1 MVWHHFQSPINIHLE
16 SEEQN
21 PICYNCII
29 LFHILVVI
37 NHNGYNEDT
46 KIMISCRKN
55 IPKLWWLCPTFWRV
69 LGSQAGVFS
78 YSSAPP
84 TSLGSHLSL
93 PEGQVHLCWSNSY
106 EGRFSSQAEFVVHA
120 QSLQSSWTLCNPMDD
135 RLPGSSD
142 CVILPARILKW
153 VFMPS
158 SKGSY
163 WPSDQTRVS
172 CIAGGFFTRWAIRET
187 QGSGY
192 VALNPY
198 PPSC

>member
-29 LFHILVVI
+29 PFHILVVI
-37 NHNGYNEDT
+37 NHNGYNENT

-84 TSLGSHLSL
+84 TSLGSHMSL

-120 QSLQSSWTLCNPMDD
+120 QSLQSSWTLCNPMDYS
-135 RLPGSSD
+135 LPGSSD

-158 SKGSY
+158 SKGSS

-172 CIAGGFFTRWAIRET
+172 CIAGGFFTTCTTWE
-187 QGSGY
+187 
-192 VALNPY
+192 ALSHPY
-198 PPSC
+198 YSLFSLLK